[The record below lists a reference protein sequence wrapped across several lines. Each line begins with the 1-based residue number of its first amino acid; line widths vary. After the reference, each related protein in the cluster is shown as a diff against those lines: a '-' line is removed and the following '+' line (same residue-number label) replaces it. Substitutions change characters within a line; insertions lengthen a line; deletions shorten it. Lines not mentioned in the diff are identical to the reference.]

1 MVDVASRY
9 KEAEPLAT
17 KEAKEVAAALERIYN
32 RGPLRWPKLSSQLR
46 AGH

>member
-1 MVDVASRY
+1 MWPLDR
-9 KEAEPLAT
+9 EAEPLAT

-32 RGPLRWPKLSSQLR
+32 RGPLKWPKLSSQLR